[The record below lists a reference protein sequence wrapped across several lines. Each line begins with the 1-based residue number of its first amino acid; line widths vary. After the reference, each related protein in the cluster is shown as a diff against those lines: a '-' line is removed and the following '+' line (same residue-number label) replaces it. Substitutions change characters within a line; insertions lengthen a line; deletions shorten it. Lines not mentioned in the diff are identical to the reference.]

1 MSKIDFSGG
10 VLALAPLAGYTD
22 LPFRSIVKKFGADLT
37 FSEMISAN
45 ALQHHSKKTFKMLEK
60 SPLET
65 PYIVQI
71 AGNDLVAIRD
81 AVEILN
87 DIEGIDGIDLN
98 CGCPVPK
105 VVSQKSGSS
114 LLLDLPHMGKIIETI
129 KKHSNKQYTSAKVR
143 LGFSEKIPK
152 QIARAVELSGADFMS
167 VHGRTRTGAY
177 KAPVD
182 YKSIATINESVN
194 IPVLANGDIT
204 SYEKAIEVKKITGC
218 NSLMIGRGAIG
229 NPWIFYQ
236 IKHGKDSLDSSLKA
250 KIILEHY
257 AYMVEFYGTHG
268 VSMFRKHLH
277 VYSKGYEEAS
287 AFRSRINSIVETE
300 QMRDEIESFFR
311 QSGDALKE
319 IGYPEVY

>member
-1 MSKIDFSGG
+1 MIDFEKGII
-10 VLALAPLAGYTD
+10 ALAPLAGYTD
-22 LPFRSIVKKFGADLT
+22 LPFRSVVKKFGADLT

-45 ALQHHSKKTFKMLEK
+45 ALQHNSKKTFKMLEK
-60 SPLET
+60 SSLET

-71 AGNDLVAIRD
+71 AGSDLVAIRD

-105 VVSQKSGSS
+105 VVSQSSGSS
-114 LLLDLPHMGKIIETI
+114 LLLDLPHLGKIIETI
-129 KKHSNKQYTSAKVR
+129 KKHSNKQYTSAKIR
-143 LGFSEKIPK
+143 LGFSEKIPRD
-152 QIARAVELSGADFMS
+152 IAKAVEESGVDFMS
-167 VHGRTRTGAY
+167 VHGRTRAGAY

-182 YKSIATINESVN
+182 YDAIATIKESVK

-204 SYEKAIEVKKITGC
+204 SYEKAMEVKKITGC

-236 IKHGKDSLDSSLKA
+236 LKHGENSVDSALKA
-250 KIILEHY
+250 EIILEHY
-257 AYMVEFYGTHG
+257 NSMVEFHGSHG

-287 AFRSRINSIVETE
+287 AFRNKINTIVDTE
-300 QMRDEIESFFR
+300 QMRSEIELFF
-311 QSGDALKE
+311 SNHH
-319 IGYPEVY
+319 

>member
-1 MSKIDFSGG
+1 MINFSQGI
-10 VLALAPLAGYTD
+10 VALAPLAGYTD
-22 LPFRSIVKKFGADLT
+22 LPFRSVVKKFGADLT
-37 FSEMISAN
+37 FSEMISSN
-45 ALQHHSKKTFKMLEK
+45 ALQHNSQKTFKMLEK
-60 SPLET
+60 SSNET

-71 AGNDLVAIRD
+71 AGSDLNAIRD

-105 VVSQKSGSS
+105 VVSQNSGSS
-114 LLLDLPHMGKIIETI
+114 LLLDLPHLSKIIETI
-129 KKHSNKQYTSAKVR
+129 KKYSNKQYTSVKVR
-143 LGFSEKIPK
+143 LGYVDKIPE
-152 QIARAVELSGADFMS
+152 QIAKAVEQSGVDFMS
-167 VHGRTRTGAY
+167 VHGRTRAGAY

-182 YKSIATINESVN
+182 YEAIAKIKQSVK

-204 SYEKAIEVKKITGC
+204 SYEKAMEVKKITGC
-218 NSLMIGRGAIG
+218 DSLMIGRGAIG

-236 IKHGKDSLDSSLKA
+236 LKHGKSMVDNELKA

-257 AYMVEFYGTHG
+257 DSMIEFHGNRG

-287 AFRSRINSIVETE
+287 AFRNQINTIVEAE
-300 QMRDEIESFFR
+300 QMRTEIELFFNNHH
-311 QSGDALKE
+311 
-319 IGYPEVY
+319 

>member
-1 MSKIDFSGG
+1 MNTIDFDQGII
-10 VLALAPLAGYTD
+10 ALAPLAGYTD
-22 LPFRSIVKKFGADLT
+22 LPFRSVVKKFGADLT

-45 ALQHHSKKTFKMLEK
+45 ALQHNSKKTFKMLEH

-71 AGNDLVAIRD
+71 AGSDLKAIRD

-105 VVSQKSGSS
+105 VVSQSSGSS
-114 LLLDLPHMGKIIETI
+114 LLLDLPHLGKIIETI
-129 KKHSNKQYTSAKVR
+129 KKYSNKRYTSAKVR
-143 LGFSEKIPK
+143 LGYVDKIPK
-152 QIARAVELSGADFMS
+152 DIAKAVEGSGVDFIS
-167 VHGRTRTGAY
+167 VHGRTRAGAY

-182 YKSIATINESVN
+182 YEAIATIKQSVT

-204 SYEKAIEVKKITGC
+204 SYKKAMEVKKITGC
-218 NSLMIGRGAIG
+218 DSLMIGRGAIG

-236 IKHGKDSLDSSLKA
+236 LKHGKDTVDRELKA

-257 AYMVEFYGTHG
+257 NSMVEFYGSHG

-287 AFRSRINSIVETE
+287 AFRNKINTIFEIE
-300 QMRDEIESFFR
+300 QMRDEIELFF
-311 QSGDALKE
+311 
-319 IGYPEVY
+319 

>member
-1 MSKIDFSGG
+1 MKTIDFEKGII
-10 VLALAPLAGYTD
+10 ALAPLAGYTD
-22 LPFRSIVKKFGADLT
+22 LPFRSVVKKFGADLT
-37 FSEMISAN
+37 FSEMISSN

-60 SPLET
+60 SSLET

-71 AGNDLVAIRD
+71 AGSDLVAIRD

-105 VVSQKSGSS
+105 VVSQSSGSS
-114 LLLDLPHMGKIIETI
+114 LLLDLPHLGKIIETI

-143 LGFSEKIPK
+143 LGYVDKIPK
-152 QIARAVELSGADFMS
+152 EIAKAVEGSGVDFMS
-167 VHGRTRTGAY
+167 VHGRTRAGAY
-177 KAPVD
+177 KAAVD
-182 YKSIATINESVN
+182 YEAIATINEAVK

-204 SYEKAIEVKKITGC
+204 SYEKAMDVKQITSC

-236 IKHGKDSLDSSLKA
+236 LKHGENSVDSALKA
-250 KIILEHY
+250 EIILEHY
-257 AYMVEFYGTHG
+257 NSMVEFHGSHG

-287 AFRSRINSIVETE
+287 AFRNKINTIVDIA
-300 QMRDEIESFFR
+300 QMREEIVLFF
-311 QSGDALKE
+311 SNHH
-319 IGYPEVY
+319 

>member
-1 MSKIDFSGG
+1 LNTIDFNQGI
-10 VLALAPLAGYTD
+10 VALAPLAGYTD
-22 LPFRSIVKKFGADLT
+22 LPFRNVVKKFGADLT
-37 FSEMISAN
+37 FSEMISSN
-45 ALQHHSKKTFKMLEK
+45 ALQHNSKKTFKMLEK
-60 SPLET
+60 SSQES

-71 AGNDLVAIRD
+71 AGSDLVAIRD

-105 VVSQKSGSS
+105 VVSQSSGSS
-114 LLLDLPHMGKIIETI
+114 LLLDLPHLGKIIETI
-129 KKHSNKQYTSAKVR
+129 KKYSNKRYTSAKVR
-143 LGFSEKIPK
+143 LGYVDKIPK
-152 QIARAVELSGADFMS
+152 DIAKAVEGSGVDFMS
-167 VHGRTRTGAY
+167 VHGRTRAGAY

-182 YKSIATINESVN
+182 YEAIATIKQNVN

-204 SYEKAIEVKKITGC
+204 SYEKAMEVKKITGC
-218 NSLMIGRGAIG
+218 NSIMIGRGAIG

-236 IKHGKDSLDSSLKA
+236 LKHGENSVDNALKA

-257 AYMVEFYGTHG
+257 NSMIEFHGSHG

-287 AFRSRINSIVETE
+287 AFRNKINTIVDIE
-300 QMRDEIESFFR
+300 QMRDEIKLFF
-311 QSGDALKE
+311 SNHH
-319 IGYPEVY
+319 

>member
-1 MSKIDFSGG
+1 MKTIDFDQGII
-10 VLALAPLAGYTD
+10 ALAPLAGYTD
-22 LPFRSIVKKFGADLT
+22 LPFRSVVKKFGADLT
-37 FSEMISAN
+37 FSEMISSN
-45 ALQHHSKKTFKMLEK
+45 ALQHNSKKTFKMLEK

-71 AGNDLVAIRD
+71 AGSDLIAIRD

-105 VVSQKSGSS
+105 VVSQSSGSS
-114 LLLDLPHMGKIIETI
+114 LLLDLPHLGKIIETI

-152 QIARAVELSGADFMS
+152 DIAKAVEGSGVDFMS
-167 VHGRTRTGAY
+167 VHGRTRAGAY
-177 KAPVD
+177 KAAVD
-182 YKSIATINESVN
+182 YDAIATIKQSVK

-204 SYEKAIEVKKITGC
+204 SYEKAMEVKKITGC

-229 NPWIFYQ
+229 NPWIFHQ
-236 IKHGKDSLDSSLKA
+236 LKHGENSVDSALKA
-250 KIILEHY
+250 EIILEHY
-257 AYMVEFYGTHG
+257 NSMVEFHGSHG

-287 AFRSRINSIVETE
+287 AFRNKINTIVEIE
-300 QMRDEIESFFR
+300 QMRDEIELFF
-311 QSGDALKE
+311 S
-319 IGYPEVY
+319 IHH